1 VKDTLYNIPNLIK
14 QKEVKMDATTNSYY
28 KIEEDEHNRWVSNK
42 DDARREFYD
51 EIRVIQLKFEHLIN
65 HDHSTLSVNNA
76 QEVGNGLNEMDDLV
90 FYKYNDPYDET
101 DFEYDFRHELKVVKS
116 DELGMEV

>member
-1 VKDTLYNIPNLIK
+1 MLYDGHNLNK
-14 QKEVKMDATTNSYY
+14 KEETKMDAKTNSYY
-28 KIEEDEHNRWVSNK
+28 LIEEDEHNRWVSNK

-65 HDHSTLSVNNA
+65 HDNSTLSVNNA
-76 QEVGNGLNEMDDLV
+76 QEVGNGLNEMDDLA

-101 DFEYDFRHELKVVKS
+101 DFEYDFREELNAIKV
-116 DELGMEV
+116 DELGMDGEV